1 VIPDPILEPVISCR
15 TLQLDCGH
23 QIEVP
28 LGVGA
33 PALAAGLVQ
42 HRLSCRGIETPG
54 LSLTVSE
61 FPLSI
66 FRGVANR

>member
-1 VIPDPILEPVISCR
+1 MPVEILEPIVSHR

-28 LGVGA
+28 LGIAA

-42 HRLSCRGIETPG
+42 HRLSCRGVEIPISPAVSSGYPLPIAPG
-54 LSLTVSE
+54 VMY
-61 FPLSI
+61 
-66 FRGVANR
+66 R